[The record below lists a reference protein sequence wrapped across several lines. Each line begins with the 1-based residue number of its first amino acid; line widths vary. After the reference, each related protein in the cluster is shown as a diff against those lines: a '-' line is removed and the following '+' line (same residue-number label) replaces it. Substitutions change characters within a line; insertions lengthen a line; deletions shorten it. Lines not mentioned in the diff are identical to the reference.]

1 MYRKISSRLDQW
13 REEPRRKSLLLRGA
27 RQVGKTYSIRKL
39 GQSFDHFLE
48 VNFEEDKSV
57 CSFFSQSLNPE
68 ELCEKLAAFFDIP
81 IIPGKTLLFLDE
93 IQACPDALRS
103 LRFFHEKMPKL
114 HVAAAGSLI
123 EFALNE
129 IPSFGVGR
137 ITTLHMYP
145 MTFEE
150 FLFASGSKALVELAR
165 KAEIGNPMD
174 QVLHDKLIEK
184 VRIYQMIGGMPSVVS
199 AYTSDHDIK
208 SCQLI
213 LDELLSSIRMDF
225 AKYRKRVPA
234 IRLQEVLNSAAYQA
248 GSKFRYSSV
257 GLEIDARACK
267 ACLELLVQAGLV
279 YKVYHTSARGLP
291 LGAQI
296 NSRKFKALLFDIG
309 IHQRLMGLNLA
320 EHLIKDKIELI
331 NKGNLAEVLTGI
343 ELMAG
348 GSPLVS
354 DSLYYWHREK
364 RSSSAEVDYVI
375 QGGGR
380 ILPVEVKAG
389 KKGSMKSL
397 YIFLDERNLDRGIR
411 VSSENFY
418 RYDRIDTIPIYAAS
432 RLANRQ

>member
-1 MYRKISSRLDQW
+1 VYRKISVHLDQW
-13 REEPRRKSLLLRGA
+13 KEDPNRKSLLLRGT
-27 RQVGKTYSIRKL
+27 RQVGKTYSIREL
-39 GQSFDHFLE
+39 GHSFDHFLE
-48 VNFEEDKSV
+48 VNFEEDTPV
-57 CSFFSQSLNPE
+57 CTFFSQSLNPKD
-68 ELCEKLAAFFDIP
+68 LCERLSAYFDIP

-93 IQACPDALRS
+93 IQACSDALRS
-103 LRFFHEKMPKL
+103 LRFFHEKMPDL

-150 FLFASGSKALVELAR
+150 FLFASGSETLVELTR
-165 KAEIGNPMD
+165 KAGFENSMD

-184 VRIYQMIGGMPSVVS
+184 VRIYQMIGGMPSVVN
-199 AYTSDHDIK
+199 AYTSGTDIK

-234 IRLQEVLNSAAYQA
+234 IRLQEVLNSAAFQA
-248 GSKFRYSSV
+248 GSKFKYSNV

-296 NSRKFKALLFDIG
+296 NARKFKTLLFDIG
-309 IHQRLMGLNLA
+309 IHQRLMGLDLA
-320 EHLIKDKIELI
+320 EHLIKDKVQLI
-331 NKGNLAEVLTGI
+331 NKGNLAEVFTGI
-343 ELMAG
+343 ELVAG
-348 GSPLVS
+348 SSPLVS
-354 DSLYYWHREK
+354 DPLYYWHREK
-364 RSSSAEVDYVI
+364 RASSAEVDYVI
-375 QGGGR
+375 QKGGK

-389 KKGSMKSL
+389 TKGKMKSL
-397 YIFLDERNLDRGIR
+397 YIFLEERNIVTGIR
-411 VSSENFY
+411 VSSENFSKY
-418 RYDRIDTIPIYAAS
+418 ERIETVPIYAVS
-432 RLANRQ
+432 RLVPPQ

>member
-1 MYRKISSRLDQW
+1 VYRKISIHLNQW
-13 REEPRRKSLLLRGA
+13 KEDPNRKSLLLRGA
-27 RQVGKTYSIRKL
+27 RQVGKTYSIREL
-39 GQSFDHFLE
+39 GQSFEHFLE
-48 VNFEEDKSV
+48 VNFEEDKPV
-57 CSFFSQSLNPE
+57 CTFFSQSLNPKD
-68 ELCEKLAAFFDIP
+68 LCEKLSAYFDIP

-93 IQACPDALRS
+93 IQACPNALRS
-103 LRFFHEKMPKL
+103 LRFFHEKKPNL

-150 FLFASGSKALVELAR
+150 FLIASGSEKLVELTG
-165 KAEIGNPMD
+165 KADFENPID

-184 VRIYQMIGGMPSVVS
+184 VRIYQMIGGMPAVVS
-199 AYTSDHDIK
+199 AYTSGSDIK

-234 IRLQEVLNSAAYQA
+234 IRLQEVLNSTAYQA
-248 GSKFRYSSV
+248 GNKFKYSSV

-279 YKVYHTSARGLP
+279 YKVYHTSAQGLP

-296 NSRKFKALLFDIG
+296 NSRKFKTLLFDIG

-320 EHLIKDKIELI
+320 EHLVKDKIELI
-331 NKGNLAEVLTGI
+331 NKGNMAEVLTGL
-343 ELMAG
+343 ELKAG
-348 GSPLVS
+348 SSPFVS
-354 DSLYYWHREK
+354 DPLYYWHREK

-375 QGGGR
+375 DTGGK
-380 ILPVEVKAG
+380 ISPVEVKAG
-389 KKGSMKSL
+389 TKGAMKSL
-397 YIFLDERNLDRGIR
+397 YIFLDERNLDTGIR
-411 VSSENFY
+411 VSSENFST
-418 RYDRIDTIPIYAAS
+418 YDRIESLPIYTVS
-432 RLANRQ
+432 RLVKPL

>member
-1 MYRKISSRLDQW
+1 MYRKIGIHLNQW
-13 REEPRRKSLLLRGA
+13 KEDPNRKSLLLRGA
-27 RQVGKTYSIRKL
+27 RQVGKTYSIREL

-48 VNFEEDKSV
+48 VNFEEDKPV
-57 CSFFSQSLNPE
+57 CSFFSQSLNPKD
-68 ELCEKLAAFFDIP
+68 LCEKLSAYFDIP

-103 LRFFHEKMPKL
+103 LRFFHEKMSNL

-150 FLFASGSKALVELAR
+150 FLIASGSETLVELTR
-165 KAEIGNPMD
+165 KAGFENPMD

-199 AYTSDHDIK
+199 AYTSDSNIK

-234 IRLQEVLNSAAYQA
+234 IRLQEVLNSAAFQA
-248 GSKFRYSSV
+248 GSKFKYSSV
-257 GLEIDARACK
+257 GLETDARACK

-296 NSRKFKALLFDIG
+296 NIRKFKTLLFDIG

-320 EHLIKDKIELI
+320 QHLVKNKIELI
-331 NKGNLAEVLTGI
+331 NKGNLAEVLSGL
-343 ELMAG
+343 ELKAG
-348 GSPLVS
+348 SSPFVS
-354 DSLYYWHREK
+354 DPLYYWHREK

-375 QGGGR
+375 QRGGN

-389 KKGSMKSL
+389 TKGTMKSL
-397 YIFLDERNLDRGIR
+397 YIFLDERNLDTGIR
-411 VSSENFY
+411 ISSENFS
-418 RYDRIDTIPIYAAS
+418 RYDRIETLPIYAVG
-432 RLANRQ
+432 RLV